1 MLLKD
6 ETLLITIPDN
16 GSLVAFPNK
25 SDYVDK
31 IDIILDDNLKFQ
43 NLTEWKD
50 LNNKIENELI

>member
-1 MLLKD
+1 MLTND

-25 SDYVDK
+25 SDYVGK

-43 NLTEWKD
+43 NLTD
-50 LNNKIENELI
+50 